1 MTYHIDD
8 IRAYMM
14 LTENLSV
21 SQYAA
26 PMHEPEPIQEE
37 PMQAPEVQAI
47 LEALEL
53 ARFKLLN
60 HRQMEGSG
68 DYALGYEEA
77 CTKVAEM
84 IDGIIRNHR

>member
-21 SQYAA
+21 SPRVA
-26 PMHEPEPIQEE
+26 PMLEPEPIQEE
-37 PMQAPEVQAI
+37 HAPNHETQAI